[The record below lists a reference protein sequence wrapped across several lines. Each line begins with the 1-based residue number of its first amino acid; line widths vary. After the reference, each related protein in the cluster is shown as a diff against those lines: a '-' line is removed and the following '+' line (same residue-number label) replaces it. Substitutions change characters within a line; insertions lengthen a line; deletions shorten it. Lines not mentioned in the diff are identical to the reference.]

1 MPKAAHVA
9 MALVVVLAM
18 AHGAHADDVDDV
30 GRRPHCDALPPNV
43 DVPAMYRADVDGLI
57 ARSPTL
63 RRQCAAIAAAAV
75 TVRIVVYGTATFF
88 GDCRARGTFQRL
100 RSGRLDARID
110 LPFTRDFPELLAHE
124 LEHVVEQIEGV
135 PLQELAKRRAD
146 GVRRARGG
154 AFETRRALEAGR
166 AAAIE
171 VETSE
176 RAARQ
181 RAPLAGAAWTRLSSH

>member
-63 RRQCAAIAAAAV
+63 RRQCAAIAVAAV
-75 TVRIVVYGTATFF
+75 TVHLVVRAAASFAD
-88 GDCRARGTFQRL
+88 DCRARGTFRRL
-100 RSGRLDARID
+100 RSGRLEARID
-110 LPFTRDFPELLAHE
+110 LPFSRDFPELLAHE

-135 PLQELAKRRAD
+135 RLSDLADRGVE
-146 GVRRARGG
+146 GVRRAHDG
-154 AFETRRALEAGR
+154 AFETRRARDAGR
-166 AAAIE
+166 RAALEI
-171 VETSE
+171 ETSE
-176 RAARQ
+176 RTARQ
-181 RAPLAGAAWTRLSSH
+181 RVRLVGEPWTRLSSH

>member
-1 MPKAAHVA
+1 MSKAAYVA
-9 MALVVVLAM
+9 MALVAVLAAVQTARAEDADERDRR
-18 AHGAHADDVDDV
+18 AH
-30 GRRPHCDALPPNV
+30 CEALPPNLEI
-43 DVPAMYRADVDGLI
+43 PAIYHADVMRLV

-135 PLQELAKRRAD
+135 PLQELAERRAD